1 MYCPHC
7 GADDMKVLETRE
19 SEMTN
24 SIRRRRECLECGRRF
39 TSYETIKHPPI
50 TVLKKSGKK
59 EPFSID
65 KIRSSL
71 EIALRKRPINQANI
85 AQTQKEIER
94 IVFSKA
100 SDRGHIESS
109 VIGEIIL
116 SQLKE
121 LDATAY
127 IRFASVYFSF
137 AEVKAFVQ
145 FIEGMESQA

>member
-7 GADDMKVLETRE
+7 GADEMKVLETRE

-24 SIRRRRECLECGRRF
+24 SIRRRRECLGCGRRF
-39 TSYETIKHPPI
+39 TSYESIKHPPI

-59 EPFSID
+59 EPLSIE
-65 KIRSSL
+65 KIRDSL
-71 EIALRKRPINQANI
+71 EVALRKRPINQAVI

-94 IVFSKA
+94 SIFSHA
-100 SDRGHIESS
+100 SDRGYIDSQL
-109 VIGEIIL
+109 IGQIIL
-116 SQLKE
+116 NQLKD

-137 AEVKAFVQ
+137 SDVKAFIS
-145 FIEGMESQA
+145 FIESMQS